1 MKTFS
6 KVLLIL
12 IMAICMVT
20 FISQNVSFAGDAVDA
35 GGALDA
41 INTATDGGKVEGTEG
56 LSKMAGKIVVFLQ
69 VASGIAAVIM
79 IAVTGFRYVIE
90 TPEVKGELKKNMF
103 PIIVGMVLVFF
114 AVSIARFFLGMFTE
128 AA

>member
-20 FISQNVSFAGDAVDA
+20 LISQSVVFAEDAVDA
-35 GGALDA
+35 RGAIKA
-41 INTATDGGKVEGTEG
+41 IEAEQSNGKVEGTDG
-56 LSKMAGKIVVFLQ
+56 LSTMAGKIIVFLQ

-103 PIIVGMVLVFF
+103 PIIVGMILVFF
-114 AVSIARFFLGMFTE
+114 ATSIANFFLGMLTK
-128 AA
+128 